1 MNDPI
6 LALIKNKIAD
16 YKSSIEL
23 FLAEGGATT
32 HEDYVKLTG
41 KYEAFRILEED
52 LLEIEKNILKA
63 KNFLVTSKLSRIGR
77 AR

>member
-1 MNDPI
+1 MNDP
-6 LALIKNKIAD
+6 LLELIKNKIAD

-41 KYEAFRILEED
+41 KYEAFRMLEED
-52 LLEIEKNILKA
+52 LLEIEKKYIE
-63 KNFLVTSKLSRIGR
+63 S
-77 AR
+77 

>member
-1 MNDPI
+1 MSDPLLI
-6 LALIKNKIAD
+6 LIKTKIAD

-52 LLEIEKNILKA
+52 LLEIEKKYIE
-63 KNFLVTSKLSRIGR
+63 S
-77 AR
+77 

>member
-1 MNDPI
+1 MNDPLI
-6 LALIKNKIAD
+6 ALIKSKIAD

-41 KYEAFRILEED
+41 KYEALRMLEED
-52 LLEIEKNILKA
+52 LLEIEKKYIE
-63 KNFLVTSKLSRIGR
+63 S
-77 AR
+77 

>member
-41 KYEAFRILEED
+41 KYEAFRMLEED
-52 LLEIEKNILKA
+52 LLEIEKKYIE
-63 KNFLVTSKLSRIGR
+63 S
-77 AR
+77 

>member
-1 MNDPI
+1 MNDP
-6 LALIKNKIAD
+6 LLVLIKNKIAD

-41 KYEAFRILEED
+41 KYEAFRLLEED
-52 LLEIEKNILKA
+52 LSEIEKKYIE
-63 KNFLVTSKLSRIGR
+63 S
-77 AR
+77 

>member
-1 MNDPI
+1 MNDPLI
-6 LALIKNKIAD
+6 TLIKSKIED

-41 KYEAFRILEED
+41 KYEAFRLLEED
-52 LLEIEKNILKA
+52 LSEIEKKYIE
-63 KNFLVTSKLSRIGR
+63 S
-77 AR
+77 

>member
-1 MNDPI
+1 MNDPLI
-6 LALIKNKIAD
+6 ALIKSKITD

-41 KYEAFRILEED
+41 KYEAFRLLEED
-52 LLEIEKNILKA
+52 LSEIEKKYIE
-63 KNFLVTSKLSRIGR
+63 S
-77 AR
+77 

>member
-52 LLEIEKNILKA
+52 LLEIEKKYIE
-63 KNFLVTSKLSRIGR
+63 S
-77 AR
+77 

>member
-1 MNDPI
+1 LIEIVNDPLI
-6 LALIKNKIAD
+6 ALIKSKIED

-41 KYEAFRILEED
+41 KYEAFRLLEED
-52 LLEIEKNILKA
+52 LSEIEKKYIE
-63 KNFLVTSKLSRIGR
+63 S
-77 AR
+77 

>member
-1 MNDPI
+1 MSDP
-6 LALIKNKIAD
+6 LLSLIKNKIAD

-41 KYEAFRILEED
+41 KYEAFRMLEED
-52 LLEIEKNILKA
+52 LLEIEKKYIE
-63 KNFLVTSKLSRIGR
+63 S
-77 AR
+77 

>member
-1 MNDPI
+1 VNDPL
-6 LALIKNKIAD
+6 LALIKSKIAD

-41 KYEAFRILEED
+41 KYEAFRLLEED
-52 LLEIEKNILKA
+52 LLEIEKKYIE
-63 KNFLVTSKLSRIGR
+63 S
-77 AR
+77 

>member
-1 MNDPI
+1 MNDP
-6 LALIKNKIAD
+6 LLSLIKNKIAD

-41 KYEAFRILEED
+41 KYEAFRMLEED
-52 LLEIEKNILKA
+52 LLEIEKKYIE
-63 KNFLVTSKLSRIGR
+63 S
-77 AR
+77 

>member
-6 LALIKNKIAD
+6 LSLIKNKIAD

-41 KYEAFRILEED
+41 KYEAFRMLEED
-52 LLEIEKNILKA
+52 LLEIEKKYIE
-63 KNFLVTSKLSRIGR
+63 S
-77 AR
+77 

>member
-6 LALIKNKIAD
+6 LALVKNKIAD

-41 KYEAFRILEED
+41 KYEAFRMLEED
-52 LLEIEKNILKA
+52 LLEIEKKYIE
-63 KNFLVTSKLSRIGR
+63 S
-77 AR
+77 

>member
-1 MNDPI
+1 MSDPLLI
-6 LALIKNKIAD
+6 LIKTKIAD

-23 FLAEGGATT
+23 FLAEGGAST

-52 LLEIEKNILKA
+52 LLEIEKKYIE
-63 KNFLVTSKLSRIGR
+63 S
-77 AR
+77 

>member
-1 MNDPI
+1 VNDPLI
-6 LALIKNKIAD
+6 ALIKSKIED

-41 KYEAFRILEED
+41 KYEAFRLLEED
-52 LLEIEKNILKA
+52 LSEIEKKYIE
-63 KNFLVTSKLSRIGR
+63 S
-77 AR
+77 

>member
-1 MNDPI
+1 MNDPLI
-6 LALIKNKIAD
+6 ALIKNKIAD

-41 KYEAFRILEED
+41 KYEAFRLLEED
-52 LLEIEKNILKA
+52 LSEIEKKYIE
-63 KNFLVTSKLSRIGR
+63 S
-77 AR
+77 

>member
-41 KYEAFRILEED
+41 KYEAFRMLEED
-52 LLEIEKNILKA
+52 LFEIEKKYIE
-63 KNFLVTSKLSRIGR
+63 S
-77 AR
+77 

>member
-16 YKSSIEL
+16 YKSSIAL
-23 FLAEGGATT
+23 FLAEGGAAT

-41 KYEAFRILEED
+41 KYEAFRMLEED

-63 KNFLVTSKLSRIGR
+63 KNF
-77 AR
+77 

>member
-1 MNDPI
+1 MNDPL

-52 LLEIEKNILKA
+52 LLEIEKKYIE
-63 KNFLVTSKLSRIGR
+63 S
-77 AR
+77 

>member
-1 MNDPI
+1 VNDPI
-6 LALIKNKIAD
+6 LALVKNKIAD

-41 KYEAFRILEED
+41 KYEAFRMLEED
-52 LLEIEKNILKA
+52 LLEIEKKYIE
-63 KNFLVTSKLSRIGR
+63 S
-77 AR
+77 